1 MKPLHPPPPAARPAP
16 PPASD
21 TPRRKLLGLAAD
33 LARDPDRR
41 RLVEYLALRRLVRP
55 RR

>member
-1 MKPLHPPPPAARPAP
+1 MKPLHPPPPAERPAA

-21 TPRRKLLGLAAD
+21 APRRKLLGLAAE
-33 LARDPDRR
+33 LARAPDRR
-41 RLVEYLALRRLVRP
+41 RLVEYLALRRLARP

>member
-16 PPASD
+16 AAASD
-21 TPRRKLLGLAAD
+21 APRRKLLGLAAELVRGPD
-33 LARDPDRR
+33 NRLLA
-41 RLVEYLALRRLVRP
+41 EYLALRRTLRP